1 MEKTLQNKLLL
12 YALISAVSFIFL
24 IMHDYAG
31 ISVPLFFI
39 LQFACWYWLVPQKK
53 ALWLFAPIFIIS
65 LNSFISGNPMWHV
78 SNVFVIMIL
87 YSVMVLVMIGK
98 FRIKEDSLRFIFD
111 TIVTIFSPIKH
122 VLLPFKWWSEVDQH
136 TTEVVKRVVK
146 GIAITL
152 PCLIFLI
159 IMLSSADAIF
169 LKGTNNFFDQV
180 LNLVSIE
187 SIFKIINGVVV
198 GLYLFGLAYI
208 AYTAGDEEEPEP
220 TAVKTPKGDLAILN
234 ILLISV
240 LAVYT
245 LFVFIQ
251 FRYLFAG
258 AQLPY
263 GLSYSEYARKG
274 FFELLF
280 LSGLNIILILIA
292 VNLTRLREGWWPKI
306 TRYLCHYLCLVT
318 IILLASSFYRLWLYS
333 SDAGLTRLRLL
344 VFGFLIFEAI
354 GLMITFFYI
363 NKPKFNISAVYLSIG
378 LVYYLLLNLTPI
390 DSLIAR
396 NQIDRYFAEQK
407 QGVAYIMTLS
417 PDAAPQIA
425 RLLDTEQVDPLTKEL
440 AQTYFVNL
448 NNRYGDAD
456 RGWRGYNLSVNRG
469 IKIATDILPER
480 LLHPVDHRPLEV
492 TDSANPEMAEAAE

>member
-12 YALISAVSFIFL
+12 YALVSAVSFIFL
-24 IMHDYAG
+24 IMPDYAG
-31 ISVPLFFI
+31 ISVPLFII
-39 LQFACWYWLVPQKK
+39 LQFACWYWLAPQKQ
-53 ALWLFAPIFIIS
+53 ALWLFVPIFILS
-65 LNSFISGNPMWHV
+65 LNSFISGNPMWQV
-78 SNVFVIMIL
+78 SNVFVIIIL

-111 TIVTIFSPIKH
+111 TIVNIFSPIKH

-136 TTEVVKRVVK
+136 TTKVVKRVVK
-146 GIAITL
+146 GMAVTL
-152 PCLIFLI
+152 PCLIFLV

-169 LKGTNNFFDQV
+169 LRGTNNFFDQV
-180 LNLVSIE
+180 LNLISPE
-187 SIFKIINGVVV
+187 SIFKVINGAVV

-208 AYTAGDEEEPEP
+208 AYTAKVEEEETP
-220 TAVKTPKGDLAILN
+220 AVKTPRGDLAILN
-234 ILLISV
+234 TLLISV

-258 AQLPY
+258 ADLPY

-306 TRYLCHYLCLVT
+306 TRYLSHYLCLVT
-318 IILLASSFYRLWLYS
+318 IILLASSWYRLWLYS
-333 SDAGLTRLRLL
+333 ADAGLTRLRLL

-354 GLMITFFYI
+354 GLVITFFYI
-363 NKPKFNISAVYLSIG
+363 KKPKFNITLVYLTIG
-378 LVYYLLLNLTPI
+378 LVYYLILNVVPI
-390 DSLIAR
+390 DTLIAK
-396 NQIDRYFAEQK
+396 NQVDRYFAYQR
-407 QGVAYIMTLS
+407 QGIEYIMTLS

-448 NNRYGDAD
+448 KNRYGGAE
-456 RGWRGYNLSVNRG
+456 RGWRGYNLSVNKG

-480 LLHPVDHRPLEV
+480 LLQPAGPRPLEV
-492 TDSANPEMAEAAE
+492 IDSPNPGMVEATE